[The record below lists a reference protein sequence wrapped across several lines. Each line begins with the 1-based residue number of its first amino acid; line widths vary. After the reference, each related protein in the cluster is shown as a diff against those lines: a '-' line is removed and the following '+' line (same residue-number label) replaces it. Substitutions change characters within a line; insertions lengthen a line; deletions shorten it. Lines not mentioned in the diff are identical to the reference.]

1 MYVHSVY
8 CTYPAS
14 SVSVSCNGS
23 LETIITSTFCKHT
36 TCKYLFPLNW
46 EKQRPKCKYLHKQLH
61 VQYIHVH
68 AYNVHT
74 CTFTCPCL
82 TPCTVHVH
90 LLSTCVQ
97 CLSVGNRPC
106 WVWPPSPCDGQTA
119 SQDKYLQKPGLGLP
133 KIITYQQRMLLTA
146 SGPTQL
152 AATYGMCYY
161 ETVVG
166 LETHIMNMLKGTLPI
181 PHSTRTLI
189 ASIQTQHSGDP

>member
-1 MYVHSVY
+1 MYSTYMYMHTMYTHVH
-8 CTYPAS
+8 
-14 SVSVSCNGS
+14 
-23 LETIITSTFCKHT
+23 
-36 TCKYLFPLNW
+36 
-46 EKQRPKCKYLHKQLH
+46 LH
-61 VQYIHVH
+61 VHVWIHVGL
-68 AYNVHT
+68 Y
-74 CTFTCPCL
+74 
-82 TPCTVHVH
+82 VHVH

-106 WVWPPSPCDGQTA
+106 WVWPPSPYDGQTA

-166 LETHIMNMLKGTLPI
+166 LETHIMNMLKCTLPI
-181 PHSTRTLI
+181 PHSSDSTRTLI